1 MTLDF
6 TDLEPREH
14 DGRHLTTEQVDT
26 INSYVRDLLLRLDLN
41 YWRVE
46 VAKNL
51 PPEDCLLM
59 IEPTDGRRIAMLYIG
74 EQWWE
79 RDPDQKRIDLVHEC
93 LHLAHHDQE
102 ECLRR
107 FKDGNGDIGDY
118 VWSVVWSQFRIET
131 ERMVDSLSYVIAP
144 FMPPWSTG
152 DPANTTRRERAA
164 WELSSSSSE

>member
-14 DGRHLTTEQVDT
+14 DGSHLTTEQVDT
-26 INSYVRDLLLRLDLN
+26 INVYVRDLLLRLDLS

-59 IEPTDGRRIAMLYIG
+59 IEPTDGRRIAMLYIADN
-74 EQWWE
+74 WWD
-79 RDPDQKRIDLVHEC
+79 RDPDQKRIDFVHEC

-102 ECLRR
+102 ECIRR
-107 FKDGNGDIGDY
+107 FKNDNGDVGAY
-118 VWSVVWSQFRIET
+118 VWSVVWSQFRVET
-131 ERMVDSLSYVIAP
+131 ERMVDSLSYVVAP
-144 FMPPWSTG
+144 FMPLWPAAKQTG
-152 DPANTTRRERAA
+152 KARD
-164 WELSSSSSE
+164 